1 MDIDNQYDC
10 NLRVV
15 VTRWKDLTVTNSDGD
30 DRTSKE
36 EVPERMVVS
45 AGESTTIEAGSDPIR
60 RVHLRISSTDCPKR
74 ARHVQAVTIRAFPEG
89 GSRVRLSSSGKW
101 TFENI
106 DSSSITKDDRLVPV
120 QRTVQMA
127 VWGGLILI
135 VLLIGIRILR
145 SKRAKD
151 SMPTTYYSAQT
162 FNY

>member
-15 VTRWKDLTVTNSDGD
+15 VTRWKDLTVTNSDGV

-36 EVPERMVVS
+36 EVPERMVVP

-74 ARHVQAVTIRAFPEG
+74 ARQVQAVTIRAFPEG

-106 DSSSITKDDRLVPV
+106 DSSSITKDDRLVSV
-120 QRTVQMA
+120 QRTVQVV
-127 VWGGLILI
+127 VWGGLLLL
-135 VLLIGIRILR
+135 VLFVGLRMWR
-145 SKRAKD
+145 SKRN
-151 SMPTTYYSAQT
+151 SNSTPTTYYSAQT
-162 FNY
+162 FDS